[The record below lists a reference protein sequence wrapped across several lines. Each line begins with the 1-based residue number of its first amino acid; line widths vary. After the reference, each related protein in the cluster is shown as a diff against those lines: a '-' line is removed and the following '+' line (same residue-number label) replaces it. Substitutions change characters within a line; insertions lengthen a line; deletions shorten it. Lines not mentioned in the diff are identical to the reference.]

1 MFSDVLFCSQNG
13 LDDVG
18 THVDENKLPTPMG
31 SLAWKVVSEQK
42 NEAYQQEKDEE
53 ANSWN
58 RIFVGFSVEDVGQA
72 N

>member
-1 MFSDVLFCSQNG
+1 MKTQI
-13 LDDVG
+13 
-18 THVDENKLPTPMG
+18 KLPTPMG

-53 ANSWN
+53 ANSRN